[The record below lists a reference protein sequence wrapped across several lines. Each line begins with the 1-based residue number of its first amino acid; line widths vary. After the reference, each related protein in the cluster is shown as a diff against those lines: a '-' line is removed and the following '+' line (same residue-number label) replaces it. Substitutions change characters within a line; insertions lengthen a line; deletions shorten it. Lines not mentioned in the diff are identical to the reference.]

1 MAKYKIENGYLP
13 EDILQSAFH
22 HYEAAK
28 ILLEQ
33 SPDYFDSGGYILHLS
48 IELMFKAWILNEQ
61 KEFDGTHSLQ
71 HLRQILIKSGVKLP
85 FTKQENKVLDHLDG
99 LYELRYPNRN
109 KPTEIGSEEIQLVEP
124 IVEKIW
130 QSIPETLVDAYE
142 KIPPGSKGGRR
153 YMRKPKER
161 PIDPKLILGR

>member
-1 MAKYKIENGYLP
+1 MAKYNIENGYLP

-28 ILLEQ
+28 LLLER
-33 SPDYFDSGGYILHLS
+33 SPDYFDSGGYMLHLS

-61 KEFDGTHSLQ
+61 KEFDSTHSLQ
-71 HLRQILIKSGVKLP
+71 NLRQVLIESGEKLP
-85 FTKQENKVLDHLDG
+85 FTKQENKVLTHLDG

-109 KPTEIGSEEIQLVEP
+109 QPTEIGSEEIQLVEP

-130 QSIPETLVDAYE
+130 QSLSESLVIAFN
-142 KIPPGSKGGRR
+142 KIPPGSKGGRI
-153 YMRKPKER
+153 YMRKPKEI
-161 PIDPKLILGR
+161 PIDPKLILGE